1 MKQTITN
8 PNEVD
13 WIKYWQEA
21 LKQKTD
27 KNKDWDKAAPH
38 FHKRAKKDDY
48 HDLLFSKLILNEND
62 SLLDLGCGEGS
73 ITLPIAKQVRK
84 VTGVD
89 SSTKMLELLNQRAQ
103 EQNIKNVDTI
113 LKSLEDIS
121 YEEIGDY
128 DVVLASRSLN
138 GIIPIEETLKTINE
152 IANKYVFIT
161 LFGPENWKIE
171 KEFNEYIGKENKPFP
186 EYNYMFN
193 ILYNMG
199 IYANIE
205 RLDIKAYRE
214 YNSIEEAMDNGKFRL
229 DLLNDDEK
237 AQLRKYLNEILK
249 KDSETGKLY
258 NEKDKADWILIW
270 WKINSL
276 KSMRLI
282 SWHNNHFTFFY
293 NIFIT

>member
-1 MKQTITN
+1 MKQIITN

-13 WIKYWQEA
+13 WLKYWQEA

-89 SSTKMLELLNQRAQ
+89 SSTKMQELLNKRAQ

-214 YNSIEEAMDNGKFRL
+214 YSSIEEAMDNGKFRL

-270 WKINSL
+270 WKKQLFI
-276 KSMRLI
+276 I
-282 SWHNNHFTFFY
+282 FTL
-293 NIFIT
+293 

>member
-13 WIKYWQEA
+13 WLKYQQEA

-48 HDLLFSKLILNEND
+48 HDLLLSKIILNEND

-103 EQNIKNVDTI
+103 EQNIENVDTI

-214 YNSIEEAMDNGKFRL
+214 YSSIEEAMDNGKFRL

-270 WKINSL
+270 WKKQLFI
-276 KSMRLI
+276 I
-282 SWHNNHFTFFY
+282 FTL
-293 NIFIT
+293 

>member
-205 RLDIKAYRE
+205 RLDIKVYRE
-214 YNSIEEAMDNGKFRL
+214 YSSIEEAMDNGKFRL

-270 WKINSL
+270 WKSSYL
-276 KSMRLI
+276 
-282 SWHNNHFTFFY
+282 
-293 NIFIT
+293 

>member
-13 WIKYWQEA
+13 WIKYWQES

-103 EQNIKNVDTI
+103 EQNIKNIDTI

-214 YNSIEEAMDNGKFRL
+214 YSSIEEAMDNGKIRL

-270 WKINSL
+270 WK
-276 KSMRLI
+276 KSC
-282 SWHNNHFTFFY
+282 TE
-293 NIFIT
+293 T

>member
-13 WIKYWQEA
+13 WVKYWQEA

-27 KNKDWDKAAPH
+27 KNKDWDKAALH

-121 YEEIGDY
+121 YRPAGQP
-128 DVVLASRSLN
+128 AGR
-138 GIIPIEETLKTINE
+138 
-152 IANKYVFIT
+152 
-161 LFGPENWKIE
+161 
-171 KEFNEYIGKENKPFP
+171 
-186 EYNYMFN
+186 
-193 ILYNMG
+193 
-199 IYANIE
+199 
-205 RLDIKAYRE
+205 R
-214 YNSIEEAMDNGKFRL
+214 
-229 DLLNDDEK
+229 
-237 AQLRKYLNEILK
+237 
-249 KDSETGKLY
+249 
-258 NEKDKADWILIW
+258 
-270 WKINSL
+270 
-276 KSMRLI
+276 
-282 SWHNNHFTFFY
+282 
-293 NIFIT
+293 

>member
-13 WIKYWQEA
+13 WVKYWQEA

-27 KNKDWDKAAPH
+27 KNKDWDKAALH

-89 SSTKMLELLNQRAQ
+89 SSAKMLELLNQRAQ

-214 YNSIEEAMDNGKFRL
+214 YSSIEEAMDNGKFRL

-270 WKINSL
+270 WK
-276 KSMRLI
+276 K
-282 SWHNNHFTFFY
+282 
-293 NIFIT
+293 

>member
-1 MKQTITN
+1 MKQTITD
-8 PNEVD
+8 PNEVN
-13 WIKYWQEA
+13 WVQFRQKA
-21 LKQKTD
+21 LEQKKD
-27 KNKDWDKAAPH
+27 KNKDWDKAAPN
-38 FHKRAKKDDY
+38 FHKKAKKDDY

-73 ITLPIAKQVRK
+73 ITLPITKQVRK

-103 EQNIKNVDTI
+103 EQNIENVDTI
-113 LKSLEDIS
+113 LKSLEDIT

-138 GIIPIEETLKTINE
+138 GIIPIEETLKTINK

-171 KEFNEYIGKENKPFP
+171 KEFNEYIKKESKQFP
-186 EYNYMFN
+186 GYNYLFN

-205 RLDIKAYRE
+205 RLAIKAYRE
-214 YNSIEEAMDNGKFRL
+214 YDSIEEAMDNGKFRL
-229 DLLNDDEK
+229 DLLNNDEK
-237 AQLRKYLNEILK
+237 TQLRKYLNEILK
-249 KDSETGKLY
+249 KDPETGKLY

-270 WKINSL
+270 WK
-276 KSMRLI
+276 K
-282 SWHNNHFTFFY
+282 
-293 NIFIT
+293 

>member
-1 MKQTITN
+1 MCIRDRQTITN

-13 WIKYWQEA
+13 WLKYWQEA

-214 YNSIEEAMDNGKFRL
+214 YSSIEEAMDNGKFRL

-270 WKINSL
+270 WK
-276 KSMRLI
+276 K
-282 SWHNNHFTFFY
+282 
-293 NIFIT
+293 

>member
-27 KNKDWDKAAPH
+27 KNKNWDKAAPH

-103 EQNIKNVDTI
+103 EQNIKNIDTI

-171 KEFNEYIGKENKPFP
+171 KEFNEYIEKENKPFP

-214 YNSIEEAMDNGKFRL
+214 YSSIEEAMDNGKFRL

-237 AQLRKYLNEILK
+237 AQLKKYLNEILK
-249 KDSETGKLY
+249 KDPETGKLY

-270 WKINSL
+270 WK
-276 KSMRLI
+276 K
-282 SWHNNHFTFFY
+282 
-293 NIFIT
+293 

>member
-103 EQNIKNVDTI
+103 EQNIKNIDTI

-214 YNSIEEAMDNGKFRL
+214 YSSIEEAMDNGKFRL

-270 WKINSL
+270 WK
-276 KSMRLI
+276 KSC
-282 SWHNNHFTFFY
+282 TE
-293 NIFIT
+293 T

>member
-13 WIKYWQEA
+13 WLKYWQEA

-103 EQNIKNVDTI
+103 EQNIKNIDTI

-205 RLDIKAYRE
+205 RLDIKVYRE
-214 YNSIEEAMDNGKFRL
+214 YSSIEEAMDNGKFRL

-237 AQLRKYLNEILK
+237 AQLKKYLNEILK

-270 WKINSL
+270 WK
-276 KSMRLI
+276 K
-282 SWHNNHFTFFY
+282 
-293 NIFIT
+293 

>member
-1 MKQTITN
+1 MKQIITN

-13 WIKYWQEA
+13 WLKYWQEA

-27 KNKDWDKAAPH
+27 KNKDWDTAAPH

-89 SSTKMLELLNQRAQ
+89 SSTKMLELLNKRAQ

-214 YNSIEEAMDNGKFRL
+214 YSSIEEAMDNGKFRL

-270 WKINSL
+270 WK
-276 KSMRLI
+276 K
-282 SWHNNHFTFFY
+282 
-293 NIFIT
+293 

>member
-13 WIKYWQEA
+13 WLKYWQEA

-214 YNSIEEAMDNGKFRL
+214 YSSIEEAMDNGKFRL

-270 WKINSL
+270 WKSSYL
-276 KSMRLI
+276 
-282 SWHNNHFTFFY
+282 
-293 NIFIT
+293 

>member
-13 WIKYWQEA
+13 WVEYWQEA

-103 EQNIKNVDTI
+103 EQNIKNIDTI

-214 YNSIEEAMDNGKFRL
+214 YSSIEEAMDNGKFRL
-229 DLLNDDEK
+229 DLLNDGEK

-270 WKINSL
+270 WK
-276 KSMRLI
+276 KSC
-282 SWHNNHFTFFY
+282 TE
-293 NIFIT
+293 T

>member
-13 WIKYWQEA
+13 WLKYWQEA

-89 SSTKMLELLNQRAQ
+89 SSTKMLELLNKRAQ

-214 YNSIEEAMDNGKFRL
+214 YSSIEEAMDNGKFRL

-270 WKINSL
+270 WKSSYL
-276 KSMRLI
+276 
-282 SWHNNHFTFFY
+282 
-293 NIFIT
+293 